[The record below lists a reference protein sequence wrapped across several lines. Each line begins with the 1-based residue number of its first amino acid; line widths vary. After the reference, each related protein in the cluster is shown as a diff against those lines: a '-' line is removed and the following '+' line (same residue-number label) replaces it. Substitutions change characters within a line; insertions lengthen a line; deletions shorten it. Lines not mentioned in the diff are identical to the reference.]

1 MKIRRSPWLA
11 VGVFVAAVV
20 VVNLGLRALDE
31 HTHSP
36 GGPASSS
43 FATAPDGAAGYAEL
57 LRRFD
62 RPVVELRDPLD
73 TALLDP
79 RSTLVVL
86 DPGPTLTGDDGRA
99 LRSFVESGGRAVV
112 GGDPSGWLGNV
123 VVPPPGWRPDASPAA
138 RAVAI
143 PNAGPVR
150 TAGEGAWVEPRG
162 RALVVAGDRPVV
174 VEQKL
179 GTGTIVLVADASPLQ
194 NRLLGHADNAAL
206 ALALA
211 GDRPVVFAESVHG
224 YGPASGLGAIPTRWW
239 WAFAVLAL
247 AAVVLALSRGRRLGP
262 PEVPW
267 RELPPARVEFA
278 EALALQLTKAR
289 PREDGVRTARRIA
302 RVRLERALRLPPGAG
317 DTALR
322 ERASARQLDSASVE
336 AVLGDG
342 VGETDL
348 LAVGRALVA
357 TEREEAVV

>member
-1 MKIRRSPWLA
+1 M
-11 VGVFVAAVV
+11 
-20 VVNLGLRALDE
+20 
-31 HTHSP
+31 
-36 GGPASSS
+36 
-43 FATAPDGAAGYAEL
+43 
-57 LRRFD
+57 
-62 RPVVELRDPLD
+62 
-73 TALLDP
+73 
-79 RSTLVVL
+79 
-86 DPGPTLTGDDGRA
+86 
-99 LRSFVESGGRAVV
+99 
-112 GGDPSGWLGNV
+112 
-123 VVPPPGWRPDASPAA
+123 
-138 RAVAI
+138 
-143 PNAGPVR
+143 
-150 TAGEGAWVEPRG
+150 
-162 RALVVAGDRPVV
+162 
-174 VEQKL
+174 
-179 GTGTIVLVADASPLQ
+179 
-194 NRLLGHADNAAL
+194 
-206 ALALA
+206 
-211 GDRPVVFAESVHG
+211 FAESVHG

-278 EALALQLTKAR
+278 EALALQLTKSR

-322 ERASARQLDSASVE
+322 ERARARQLDSAAVE